1 MYMQPKERHSKYD
14 DYHIPFDCERFLSD
28 RRVFEEV
35 LKPLIIS
42 LVLIRGKC
50 PHTIQKEYPNLVFHS
65 RWLQT
70 KDELYIDR
78 VRYSSN
84 EVFINELDKHL
95 PDSYNYRNTLKEII
109 SAKRESND
117 HAFLRIKRLESY
129 ILSLVSKQWIYFD
142 IDELDRVDKELAKA
156 LNERSIVYDEFVKSI
171 AQFIKEQYDEYSRF
185 TRIKCLGLKK
195 SRMSTLWEKCK
206 DNIGNPNT
214 CKKTYYH
221 VFGDTNLPEHE
232 NPRVILWNGTPS
244 SLREHIEDIFEGKRI
259 KWTLLKT
266 HNIFRIKKKDEYVIP
281 SYNSYRNF
289 YTPQEKK

>member
-1 MYMQPKERHSKYD
+1 
-14 DYHIPFDCERFLSD
+14 
-28 RRVFEEV
+28 
-35 LKPLIIS
+35 
-42 LVLIRGKC
+42 
-50 PHTIQKEYPNLVFHS
+50 
-65 RWLQT
+65 
-70 KDELYIDR
+70 
-78 VRYSSN
+78 
-84 EVFINELDKHL
+84 
-95 PDSYNYRNTLKEII
+95 
-109 SAKRESND
+109 
-117 HAFLRIKRLESY
+117 
-129 ILSLVSKQWIYFD
+129 
-142 IDELDRVDKELAKA
+142 
-156 LNERSIVYDEFVKSI
+156 
-171 AQFIKEQYDEYSRF
+171 
-185 TRIKCLGLKK
+185 
-195 SRMSTLWEKCK
+195 MSTLWEKCK